1 MTSLVYSFK
10 RFRALI
16 IFPIIYFL
24 SLVWLLLHYL
34 RRSLGKYEKMPIP
47 VVCVGNITLGGAGKT
62 PTVIFLASYLKENNI
77 NVHVVSRGYGGK
89 YKGIVCVDQKSHNA
103 TEVGD
108 EPLLI
113 SRYAKVWVS
122 KKKKEGIVSAY
133 EAGAELVLLD
143 DGYQNF
149 SVEKKISILVFDA
162 ELSLKN
168 ERIFPRGNLRETLL
182 SALIRADFLICIGSP
197 TSRKTFQENF
207 LRHHDSKIIEGEFK
221 PNNIAK
227 LKKRKLVAFCGIGRP
242 EKFFSMLKKLNMQVI
257 QQLSFPDHHV
267 YSESQLTKILETANK
282 DNALVV
288 TTEKDYIKL
297 SSHFKKVIHPINIE
311 LHLSKNK
318 RLLEELKRLAS

>member
-1 MTSLVYSFK
+1 M
-10 RFRALI
+10 
-16 IFPIIYFL
+16 
-24 SLVWLLLHYL
+24 
-34 RRSLGKYEKMPIP
+34 
-47 VVCVGNITLGGAGKT
+47 GGAGKT
-62 PTVIFLASYLKENNI
+62 PTVIFLASYLKKNNI

-89 YKGIVCVDQKSHNA
+89 YKDTVCVDRRHHNA
-103 TEVGD
+103 ADVGD
-108 EPLLI
+108 EPLLV

-122 KKKKEGIVSAY
+122 RKKKEGIFSAY
-133 EAGAELVLLD
+133 QAGADLVLLD

-149 SVEKKISILVFDA
+149 SVEKNISILVFDA

-197 TSRKTFQENF
+197 TSRKKFQETF
-207 LRHHDSKIIEGEFK
+207 LQNHESKIVEGEIR
-221 PNNIAK
+221 PNIIAK
-227 LKKRKLVAFCGIGRP
+227 LKKKKLVAFCGIGRP

-267 YSESQLTKILETANK
+267 YSETQLTKILETANK

-288 TTEKDYIKL
+288 TTEKDYVKL

-318 RLLEELKRLAS
+318 KLLEKLKSLAS